1 MAEKIKTFNERVVLA
16 QNELKAPKGQ
26 MNRFGGYAYRSA
38 EDILEAVK
46 PINLKHELLLN
57 LKDEIIEVGG
67 RIYVKAIATLHDVHS
82 DLKIE
87 VQAVA
92 REAET
97 KKGMDDSQITGS
109 ASSYA
114 RKYALNGLYLIDDT
128 KDSDTNEH
136 AETQNNAPRNE
147 PKQEVKPATDIQKS
161 GLKKPLFQKQIL
173 AELSFT
179 SSFRLLFTLNRGL
192 LIMLSLANLLNNAVL
207 CGLPFKTAQSVI
219 KRLVL
224 FNSNLTH
231 LYSLPP
237 QNSRGLNSIA
247 RLIILYFVALVKKY
261 F

>member
-57 LKDEIIEVGG
+57 LRDEIIEVGG

-87 VQAVA
+87 VQAFA
-92 REAET
+92 REAEA

-128 KDSDTNEH
+128 KDADSNEQKEAIDGKDKKANDSAKARGKNIQESMQPTEAEAKKEIAKLYKDLIAVAPELTNERINEILKDQFKVEDLNK
-136 AETQNNAPRNE
+136 ANKGQIIASLRQAIASKRNE
-147 PKQEVKPATDIQKS
+147 QRA
-161 GLKKPLFQKQIL
+161 L
-173 AELSFT
+173 AK
-179 SSFRLLFTLNRGL
+179 
-192 LIMLSLANLLNNAVL
+192 A
-207 CGLPFKTAQSVI
+207 K
-219 KRLVL
+219 
-224 FNSNLTH
+224 
-231 LYSLPP
+231 
-237 QNSRGLNSIA
+237 
-247 RLIILYFVALVKKY
+247 
-261 F
+261 

>member
-57 LKDEIIEVGG
+57 LRDEIIEVGG

-87 VQAVA
+87 VQAFA
-92 REAET
+92 REAEA

-128 KDSDTNEH
+128 KDADSNEQKEAIDGKDKKANDSAKARGKNIQESMQPTEAEAKKEIAKLYKDLIAVAPELTNE
-136 AETQNNAPRNE
+136 RINE
-147 PKQEVKPATDIQKS
+147 I
-161 GLKKPLFQKQIL
+161 LKDQFKVEDLNKANKGQIIASLRQAIASKWNEQRAL
-173 AELSFT
+173 AS
-179 SSFRLLFTLNRGL
+179 
-192 LIMLSLANLLNNAVL
+192 A
-207 CGLPFKTAQSVI
+207 K
-219 KRLVL
+219 
-224 FNSNLTH
+224 
-231 LYSLPP
+231 
-237 QNSRGLNSIA
+237 
-247 RLIILYFVALVKKY
+247 
-261 F
+261 

>member
-67 RIYVKAIATLHDVHS
+67 RIYVKAIATLHDVHT

-87 VQAVA
+87 VQAFA
-92 REAET
+92 REAEV

-128 KDSDTNEH
+128 KDADSNEQKEAIDGKDKKTNDNVKARGKNIQESMQPTEAEAKKEIAKLYKDLIAVAPDLTNERINEILKDQFKVEDLNK
-136 AETQNNAPRNE
+136 ANKGQIIASLRQAIASKRNE
-147 PKQEVKPATDIQKS
+147 QRA
-161 GLKKPLFQKQIL
+161 L
-173 AELSFT
+173 AK
-179 SSFRLLFTLNRGL
+179 
-192 LIMLSLANLLNNAVL
+192 A
-207 CGLPFKTAQSVI
+207 K
-219 KRLVL
+219 
-224 FNSNLTH
+224 
-231 LYSLPP
+231 
-237 QNSRGLNSIA
+237 
-247 RLIILYFVALVKKY
+247 
-261 F
+261 